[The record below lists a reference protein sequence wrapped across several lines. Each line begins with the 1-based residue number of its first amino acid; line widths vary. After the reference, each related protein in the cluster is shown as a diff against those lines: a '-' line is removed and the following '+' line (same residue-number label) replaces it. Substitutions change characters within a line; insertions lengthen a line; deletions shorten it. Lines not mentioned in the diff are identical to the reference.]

1 MKKSLSVL
9 SILMA
14 ICLSACSGA
23 DTIPENPELSSETVI
38 SEVSENSPEQSSEKA
53 VSKVSENSPEQS
65 SETDVSEVSENSP
78 EQSSEADVSEI
89 SENSPEQSVIS
100 EVSQQ
105 PSQIEYE
112 DEIPTEWQDNGIFSG
127 INQKMKSKIISI
139 PMSIHKKF
147 P

>member
-38 SEVSENSPEQSSEKA
+38 SEVSENSPEQSSKTAVSEISENSPEQSSEKA

-65 SETDVSEVSENSP
+65 SETTIKRLLTKCVP
-78 EQSSEADVSEI
+78 CRL
-89 SENSPEQSVIS
+89 
-100 EVSQQ
+100 
-105 PSQIEYE
+105 
-112 DEIPTEWQDNGIFSG
+112 
-127 INQKMKSKIISI
+127 MKK
-139 PMSIHKKF
+139 
-147 P
+147 